1 MLAECVSHGQA
12 DSVMWLGQTIEWA
25 FLKLAYPAT
34 WDVPRGQVAVY
45 VLEQRQ
51 ESWRARRLYLVS
63 VPQRRRHRPGTLGWS
78 HGTLVQE
85 THAETGSSE
94 YRSGVLCG
102 TSVSDM
108 VTRGVERRWGTNLPR
123 DESPFAGPPVVSSRI
138 DAKSCTLAGRDQG
151 PHRPLRAAD
160 GMSYIHLLTGH

>member
-34 WDVPRGQVAVY
+34 WDAPKGQVAVY

-85 THAETGSSE
+85 THAGTGSSG
-94 YRSGVLCG
+94 YRNEVLCG

-108 VTRGVERRWGTNLPR
+108 VTRGAARRGTNLPR
-123 DESPFAGPPVVSSRI
+123 GESPIAESSVVSSRI
-138 DAKSCTLAGRDQG
+138 DAISCTLARRDQG

-160 GMSYIHLLTGH
+160 GMSYIHFLTGH

>member
-1 MLAECVSHGQA
+1 MPAECVSHGQA
-12 DSVMWLGQTIEWA
+12 NPVTWRGPIIEWA

-34 WDVPRGQVAVY
+34 WDVRRGQVVVY

-51 ESWRARRLYLVS
+51 ESWRAMRLYLVS
-63 VPQRRRHRPGTLGWS
+63 APQRRRRRPETLGWS

-85 THAETGSSE
+85 THAGTGSSG
-94 YRSGVLCG
+94 YRNEVLCG

-108 VTRGVERRWGTNLPR
+108 VTRGAARRGTNLPR
-123 DESPFAGPPVVSSRI
+123 GESPIAESSVVSSRI
-138 DAKSCTLAGRDQG
+138 DARSCTLARRDQE